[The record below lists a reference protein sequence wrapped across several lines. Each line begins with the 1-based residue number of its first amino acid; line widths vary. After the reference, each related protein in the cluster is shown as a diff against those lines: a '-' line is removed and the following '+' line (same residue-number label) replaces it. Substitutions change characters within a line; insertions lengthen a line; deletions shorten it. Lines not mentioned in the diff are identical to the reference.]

1 MTATDGIT
9 TIPGGIT
16 TDELCCLTLI
26 KRLLLSRES
35 DSDVF
40 LHLRGEGVKK
50 RSKGYKQYSKCCIGQ
65 KLILCS

>member
-35 DSDVF
+35 DFDVF
-40 LHLRGEGVKK
+40 LPLRGG
-50 RSKGYKQYSKCCIGQ
+50 G
-65 KLILCS
+65 